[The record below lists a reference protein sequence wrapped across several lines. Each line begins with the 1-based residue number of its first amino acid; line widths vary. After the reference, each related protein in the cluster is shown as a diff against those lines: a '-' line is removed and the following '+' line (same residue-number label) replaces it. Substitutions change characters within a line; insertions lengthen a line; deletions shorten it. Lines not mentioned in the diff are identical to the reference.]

1 MVDCAT
7 GRAPADA
14 VLLVPRLALDA
25 SDGSAPSGWL
35 ESLECPPLPES
46 SWEVGGLRVP
56 LVLEAPVA

>member
-1 MVDCAT
+1 M
-7 GRAPADA
+7 
-14 VLLVPRLALDA
+14 LLVPRLALDA